1 MADRK
6 IAKLQVKR
14 DLCIGAS
21 PCVVA
26 ASAAMELDGEN
37 KAVYKLKGG
46 VKSSGPIDR
55 AQIEDDAVTDDVLL
69 TAAQSCPVKAIY
81 VYDDQGKQIYPEE

>member
-1 MADRK
+1 MADKK
-6 IAKLQVKR
+6 IAKLEVKR

-26 ASAAMELDGEN
+26 ASTAMELDGEN

-46 VKSSGPIDR
+46 TKSSGPVDR
-55 AQIEDDAVTDDVLL
+55 AQIEDETITDDVLL
-69 TAAQSCPVKAIY
+69 TAAQSCPVKAIFL
-81 VYDDQGKQIYPEE
+81 YDEQGQQIYPEA

>member
-6 IAKLQVKR
+6 IAKLEVKR

-46 VKSSGPIDR
+46 TKSSGPVDR
-55 AQIEDDAVTDDVLL
+55 VQIEDAAVTDDELL
-69 TAAQSCPVKAIY
+69 TAAQSCPVKAIFLF
-81 VYDDQGKQIYPEE
+81 DEQGKQIYPEE